1 MLVSWFGWESWRRGH
16 SATQAWHAG
25 EGMVTGTGHWI
36 GDKSKALW
44 HKIF

>member
-1 MLVSWFGWESWRRGH
+1 VGTLHGIGH
-16 SATQAWHAG
+16 SGAQAWHAG